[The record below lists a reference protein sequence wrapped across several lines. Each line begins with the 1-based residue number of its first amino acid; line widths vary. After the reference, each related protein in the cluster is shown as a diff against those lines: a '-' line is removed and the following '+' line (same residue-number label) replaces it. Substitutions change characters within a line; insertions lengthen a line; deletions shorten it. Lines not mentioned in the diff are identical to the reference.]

1 MVIISVKQQYP
12 GHATQVAALIMGMPE
27 SANFL
32 KYVVIVDDDI
42 NPYDIEDVL
51 WAVCTRVDPKD
62 DIDIVRKTWSQPLDP
77 RIKRP
82 TSDWT
87 TSTVIIRAIK
97 PYDWINEFPKVAIEP
112 EDLRKEVFDKYG
124 KILNWKVY

>member
-51 WAVCTRVDPKD
+51 WQSVPELILRM
-62 DIDIVRKTWSQPLDP
+62 ILILSE
-77 RIKRP
+77 RP
-82 TSDWT
+82 G
-87 TSTVIIRAIK
+87 V
-97 PYDWINEFPKVAIEP
+97 NH
-112 EDLRKEVFDKYG
+112 
-124 KILNWKVY
+124 